1 MPNEQQDRPKST
13 PKLDQYKGSPTL
25 ILNPEDRFT
34 FSFGLGKAR
43 LILEHLDTIK
53 KFVESEGKSI

>member
-1 MPNEQQDRPKST
+1 MPDNESKPKST
-13 PKLDQYKGSPTL
+13 PKLDSYKGSPTL

-43 LILEHLDTIK
+43 LLLEHIDTIK